1 MNIESAIQTAN
12 ALKSVLI
19 AQCISKPEQYNQ
31 METLRGQLR
40 EACDSEHGFSHS
52 HKDVERYRYDVLE
65 QLQES
70 LCDLVGDFCLS
81 YVRGL
86 TPGDVAL
93 DITTHE
99 LVRFIEPTLRGR
111 ICDLFEGRGIG
122 IKVPENEFKEQCDK
136 WAGLDFSDIT
146 NRLEKQYGG
155 DYVTRRL
162 HEQVAQE
169 LARNTG
175 LSYYLIDDCFT
186 PYKAGKKFTITC
198 YSEKNNYRS
207 LHNFGRELRFSSRQK
222 LYSLSKGMRHV
233 AEEMKSED
241 LTDAAWAI
249 QGLTFSIER
258 QQGYFDSRAKN
269 EFGAGCA
276 TLFNEKLVVSMTNE
290 AANKLIIFLRKYAGS
305 ELKSVQSQAA

>member
-19 AQCISKPEQYNQ
+19 EQHIAKPEQYSQ
-31 METLRGQLR
+31 MEALRGQLR
-40 EACDSEHGFSHS
+40 NACDKEYGFSHS
-52 HKDVERYRYDVLE
+52 YTDVERYRYDVLE
-65 QLQES
+65 KLQES

-81 YVRGL
+81 YVRSL

-111 ICDLFEGRGIG
+111 ICDLFEARGIG

-146 NRLEKQYGG
+146 NRLEKQYAA

-162 HEQVAQE
+162 HEQMAHE

-175 LSYYLIDDCFT
+175 LSYHLVDD
-186 PYKAGKKFTITC
+186 
-198 YSEKNNYRS
+198 
-207 LHNFGRELRFSSRQK
+207 
-222 LYSLSKGMRHV
+222 
-233 AEEMKSED
+233 
-241 LTDAAWAI
+241 
-249 QGLTFSIER
+249 
-258 QQGYFDSRAKN
+258 
-269 EFGAGCA
+269 
-276 TLFNEKLVVSMTNE
+276 
-290 AANKLIIFLRKYAGS
+290 
-305 ELKSVQSQAA
+305 